1 MILMI
6 LTTAIIKIRKI
17 KSRKKIIQGGSSSG
31 KTWAILTL
39 LIDTAIKRK
48 VSISVISESM
58 PHLRRGALRDFLNI
72 MKSTNRYIDEHY
84 NKTSL
89 TYTFGSGSYIEFF
102 SADQPSKL
110 KGARRDILYI
120 NECNNVTYEAYSQLS
135 IRTTG
140 DIYLDYNPDRTFWVM
155 TEVMREFD
163 SERIILKYTDNEA
176 LHPSII
182 EQFQINRKKAETS
195 DYWKNWCKVYI
206 DGEVGSLEGTI
217 FQNWDLCDRI
227 PEDAEL
233 LGVGMDFGFTNDP
246 TTAIAVWK
254 ADGDYYIDELIYQTN
269 LTNSAINSLLIQ
281 SDVKRSTEIW
291 ADSSDPKTIKE
302 IKNYGW
308 KISGVEKGKDSVIWG
323 IGLIQQA
330 NKLWITSNS
339 KNTIEELQNYQW
351 LKDKEG
357 NKTNIPADTFNHSID
372 AIRYLFMAKV
382 GKRAATKTPFII
394 SK

>member
-246 TTAIAVWK
+246 TTAIAVWR